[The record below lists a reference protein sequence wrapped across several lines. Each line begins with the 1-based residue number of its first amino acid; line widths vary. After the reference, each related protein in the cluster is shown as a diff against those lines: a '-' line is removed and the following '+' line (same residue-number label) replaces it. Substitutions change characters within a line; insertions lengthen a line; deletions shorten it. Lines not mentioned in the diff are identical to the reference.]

1 MHSILLVR
9 TVIAS
14 KSEEPN
20 ESDSLPKKSEF
31 FRPIF
36 VASSGGAI
44 TVDILLVLVL
54 LLVLSGAKAFVKERR
69 RDTCTRSAVT
79 SIIIF
84 CFLEKI
90 ILIFIE

>member
-1 MHSILLVR
+1 M
-9 TVIAS
+9 IAS
-14 KSEEPN
+14 ESEESKQ
-20 ESDSLPKKSEF
+20 SDSLPKKSEF

-54 LLVLSGAKAFVKERR
+54 LLVFKLVLVLPLSGAKAFVNKEMR
-69 RDTCTRSAVT
+69 RDICTRSAVT
-79 SIIIF
+79 SIII

-90 ILIFIE
+90 IFDIY